1 MRFCFDRLC
10 FATKRPAQNSGS
22 NAPPANCTTS
32 NHNSSSSEAPPAD
45 VASASKPS
53 DPPVSE
59 FFYAEYQKLQ
69 PAIINRDWD
78 RDRERER
85 ERERDRD
92 TRTEAKPPD
101 IEPQR
106 QPQPQPAGPQT
117 QQTHQQI
124 ESQKERDRERDRGE
138 IAIERA
144 PPAEREQQQQK
155 QRYRRH
161 SSAED
166 RNLNTRRPDPNS
178 NSTEV
183 VRKAASMQQEP
194 NANYQFPNDLGLV
207 SIVNNNATASGQN
220 LGGNPNNNNNNNNL
234 VGGIVTLPTAG
245 GVIGLEHTASGLR
258 LIPAPPT
265 HSEVLTHTL
274 IYGTPPSGAQ
284 QLHQDPRSLLHQQ
297 ELQLQQRYQ
306 QLQQLQ
312 AQTQGL
318 YTSQGSPVL
327 YHQPPSQPVAIPG
340 ASCPS
345 PSPTQL
351 QPPTSLSL
359 QQQMQGLRIS
369 GCPPGGG
376 GGSATPSPVGMV
388 DPGSMIVG
396 NYVAAS
402 PQEERFIQIIQ
413 AKELKI
419 QEMQRALQ
427 FKDNEIAE
435 LKSHLDKF
443 QSVFPFSRSSAAG
456 CAGTGGASGGAG
468 GGGASGPSTATG
480 ATRKSGQNF
489 QRQRALGISA
499 EPQSESSLLLEHVS
513 FPKYDKDERSREL
526 IKAAILD
533 NDFMKNLDL
542 TQIREIVDCMYPVKY
557 PAKNLIIKEGDVG
570 SIVYVMEDGRVEVS
584 REGKYLSTLSGAKV
598 LGELAILYN
607 CQRTATITAI
617 TECNLWAI
625 ERQCFQTIMMRTG
638 LIRQAEYSDFLKS
651 VPIFKDLAEDTL
663 IKISDVL
670 EETHYQRGD
679 YIVRQGARGDTFFII
694 SKGKVRV
701 TIKQQDTQ
709 EEKFIRMLG
718 KGDFFGEKALQG
730 DDLRTAN
737 IICESADGVSC
748 LVIDR
753 ETFNQLISNL
763 DEIKH
768 RYDDEGAMERRK
780 INEEFRDINLTD
792 LRVIATLGVGGFGR
806 VELVQTNGDSS
817 RSFALKQMKK
827 SQIVETRQQQHIMSE
842 KEIMG
847 EANCQFIVKLFK
859 TFKDK
864 KYLYMLMES
873 CLGGELWTI
882 LRDKGNFDDGTTRF
896 YTACVVEA
904 FDYLHSRNIIYR
916 DLKPE
921 NLLLNE
927 RGYVKLV
934 DFGFAKKLQTGRK
947 TWTFCGTP
955 EYVAPEVI
963 LNRGHDIS
971 ADYWSLGVL
980 MFELLTGTPPFTGS
994 DPMRTYNI
1002 ILKGID
1008 AIEFPRNITR
1018 NASNLIKK
1026 LCRDNPAERLGYQR
1040 GGISE
1045 IQKHKW
1051 FDGFYWWGLQ
1061 NCTLE
1066 PPIKP
1071 AVKSVVDT
1079 TNFDDYPPDPEGPP
1093 PDDVTGWDK
1102 DF

>member
-1 MRFCFDRLC
+1 MKIKHYPGKAVDASLSLEGSSAMGALYEENWLRAANQANQAIQASQPTRPTSSKLIRQSSSAGSSFLIEGISALSKYQMTLENIRQLEQQSRDKRIVSTIKELNGYRPSALQHHQQQQMHNGWVAEDQDEIEEIRPPVEGKEKSANLQESPAVNHYVLDPTERPRFPRPRQQFSVKPPSLRRSQTMSQPPS
-10 FATKRPAQNSGS
+10 FATLRSPQKISSKTQQNLS
-22 NAPPANCTTS
+22 
-32 NHNSSSSEAPPAD
+32 NSSSSAYSTFSSAAEDSQDQVVICQQPQRLMAPPPREPPPEPPKR
-45 VASASKPS
+45 VSKPLS
-53 DPPVSE
+53 RS
-59 FFYAEYQKLQ
+59 
-69 PAIINRDWD
+69 
-78 RDRERER
+78 
-85 ERERDRD
+85 
-92 TRTEAKPPD
+92 
-101 IEPQR
+101 
-106 QPQPQPAGPQT
+106 QT
-117 QQTHQQI
+117 
-124 ESQKERDRERDRGE
+124 SV
-138 IAIERA
+138 
-144 PPAEREQQQQK
+144 
-155 QRYRRH
+155 QRYATIRMPNQSMSSSRSIGRSRDSNASLRRH
-161 SSAED
+161 S
-166 RNLNTRRPDPNS
+166 
-178 NSTEV
+178 
-183 VRKAASMQQEP
+183 
-194 NANYQFPNDLGLV
+194 
-207 SIVNNNATASGQN
+207 
-220 LGGNPNNNNNNNNL
+220 
-234 VGGIVTLPTAG
+234 
-245 GVIGLEHTASGLR
+245 LE
-258 LIPAPPT
+258 
-265 HSEVLTHTL
+265 
-274 IYGTPPSGAQ
+274 
-284 QLHQDPRSLLHQQ
+284 
-297 ELQLQQRYQ
+297 
-306 QLQQLQ
+306 Q
-312 AQTQGL
+312 A
-318 YTSQGSPVL
+318 
-327 YHQPPSQPVAIPG
+327 I
-340 ASCPS
+340 
-345 PSPTQL
+345 
-351 QPPTSLSL
+351 
-359 QQQMQGLRIS
+359 
-369 GCPPGGG
+369 
-376 GGSATPSPVGMV
+376 
-388 DPGSMIVG
+388 
-396 NYVAAS
+396 
-402 PQEERFIQIIQ
+402 
-413 AKELKI
+413 KELKLEEEKEVRQKSPHI
-419 QEMQRALQ
+419 SPAASSNGSS
-427 FKDNEIAE
+427 KDLNGEGFCIPRPRLIVPVHTYARRRRTGN
-435 LKSHLDKF
+435 LKE
-443 QSVFPFSRSSAAG
+443 QS
-456 CAGTGGASGGAG
+456 SGG
-468 GGGASGPSTATG
+468 
-480 ATRKSGQNF
+480 QEED
-489 QRQRALGISA
+489 A
-499 EPQSESSLLLEHVS
+499 E
-513 FPKYDKDERSREL
+513 K
-526 IKAAILD
+526 
-533 NDFMKNLDL
+533 
-542 TQIREIVDCMYPVKY
+542 
-557 PAKNLIIKEGDVG
+557 
-570 SIVYVMEDGRVEVS
+570 DGRVEVS

-651 VPIFKDLAEDTL
+651 VPIFKDLADDTL

-882 LRDKGNFDDGTTRF
+882 LRDKGNFDDSTTRF

-1079 TNFDDYPPDPEGPP
+1079 TNFDDYPADPEGPP

>member
-1 MRFCFDRLC
+1 MKIKHYPGKAVDASLSLEGSS
-10 FATKRPAQNSGS
+10 AMGALYEANWLQAAAQSPSPQPPSLRISPGKLSRQSSSAGS
-22 NAPPANCTTS
+22 SFLLDGISALSKYQMTLENIRNLEQQSRNNNIMSTIKELNGYRKPSTLQLDQHQDWVTEDPEPIEDHYQEKIPETAPPKEEYSAKDKPAV
-32 NHNSSSSEAPPAD
+32 NHYVLDPTERPRPIPRPRQQLSVKPPSLRRSQTMSQPPSYATLRSPLRLHNKKPTVSNSSSAYSTFS
-45 VASASKPS
+45 SA
-53 DPPVSE
+53 
-59 FFYAEYQKLQ
+59 AEDAQDQ
-69 PAIINRDWD
+69 VVICQQ
-78 RDRERER
+78 
-85 ERERDRD
+85 
-92 TRTEAKPPD
+92 
-101 IEPQR
+101 PQR
-106 QPQPQPAGPQT
+106 VMVPPPREPPPEPPRRPGKPLSRSQT
-117 QQTHQQI
+117 TV
-124 ESQKERDRERDRGE
+124 
-138 IAIERA
+138 
-144 PPAEREQQQQK
+144 
-155 QRYRRH
+155 QRYATIRMPNQSLYRSYTQKDSTGRRH
-161 SSAED
+161 S
-166 RNLNTRRPDPNS
+166 
-178 NSTEV
+178 
-183 VRKAASMQQEP
+183 
-194 NANYQFPNDLGLV
+194 
-207 SIVNNNATASGQN
+207 
-220 LGGNPNNNNNNNNL
+220 
-234 VGGIVTLPTAG
+234 
-245 GVIGLEHTASGLR
+245 LEQAVKGLR
-258 LIPAPPT
+258 LQEEEPREQGTDTSSTKQRQISPAASSNGSSKDLNGEGFCIPRPRLIVP
-265 HSEVLTHTL
+265 VHTYARRRRTGNL
-274 IYGTPPSGAQ
+274 KDQSSGAQ
-284 QLHQDPRSLLHQQ
+284 
-297 ELQLQQRYQ
+297 
-306 QLQQLQ
+306 
-312 AQTQGL
+312 
-318 YTSQGSPVL
+318 
-327 YHQPPSQPVAIPG
+327 
-340 ASCPS
+340 
-345 PSPTQL
+345 
-351 QPPTSLSL
+351 
-359 QQQMQGLRIS
+359 
-369 GCPPGGG
+369 
-376 GGSATPSPVGMV
+376 
-388 DPGSMIVG
+388 
-396 NYVAAS
+396 
-402 PQEERFIQIIQ
+402 EE
-413 AKELKI
+413 E
-419 QEMQRALQ
+419 E
-427 FKDNEIAE
+427 EAE
-435 LKSHLDKF
+435 K
-443 QSVFPFSRSSAAG
+443 
-456 CAGTGGASGGAG
+456 
-468 GGGASGPSTATG
+468 
-480 ATRKSGQNF
+480 
-489 QRQRALGISA
+489 
-499 EPQSESSLLLEHVS
+499 
-513 FPKYDKDERSREL
+513 
-526 IKAAILD
+526 
-533 NDFMKNLDL
+533 
-542 TQIREIVDCMYPVKY
+542 
-557 PAKNLIIKEGDVG
+557 
-570 SIVYVMEDGRVEVS
+570 DGRVEVS

-638 LIRQAEYSDFLKS
+638 LIRQAEYTDFLKS
-651 VPIFKDLAEDTL
+651 VPIFKDLADDTL

-737 IICESADGVSC
+737 IICESPEGVSC

-882 LRDKGNFDDGTTRF
+882 LRDKGNFDDSTTRF

-1071 AVKSVVDT
+1071 TVKSVVDT

>member
-1 MRFCFDRLC
+1 MKIKHYPGKAVDASLSLEGSSAMGALYEANWLRAANQPVP
-10 FATKRPAQNSGS
+10 ATTGSKLSRQSSSAGSSFLIEGISALSKYQMTLENIRQLELQSRDKRIASTIKQLSGYRPS
-22 NAPPANCTTS
+22 ALQHHQQQQMHNVWVAVDQDQEHEEQEEASDGKEKLASIQEPTAVNHYVLDPTERPRVPRPRQQFSVKPPSLRRSQTMSQPPSYATLRSPPKIKENLS
-32 NHNSSSSEAPPAD
+32 NSSSAYSTFSSAAEDSQDQVVICQQPQRLMAPPPREPPPEPPKR
-45 VASASKPS
+45 VSKPLS
-53 DPPVSE
+53 RS
-59 FFYAEYQKLQ
+59 
-69 PAIINRDWD
+69 
-78 RDRERER
+78 
-85 ERERDRD
+85 
-92 TRTEAKPPD
+92 
-101 IEPQR
+101 
-106 QPQPQPAGPQT
+106 QT
-117 QQTHQQI
+117 
-124 ESQKERDRERDRGE
+124 SV
-138 IAIERA
+138 
-144 PPAEREQQQQK
+144 
-155 QRYRRH
+155 QRYATVRM
-161 SSAED
+161 
-166 RNLNTRRPDPNS
+166 PN
-178 NSTEV
+178 
-183 VRKAASMQQEP
+183 
-194 NANYQFPNDLGLV
+194 
-207 SIVNNNATASGQN
+207 
-220 LGGNPNNNNNNNNL
+220 
-234 VGGIVTLPTAG
+234 
-245 GVIGLEHTASGLR
+245 
-258 LIPAPPT
+258 
-265 HSEVLTHTL
+265 
-274 IYGTPPSGAQ
+274 
-284 QLHQDPRSLLHQQ
+284 
-297 ELQLQQRYQ
+297 
-306 QLQQLQ
+306 
-312 AQTQGL
+312 QT
-318 YTSQGSPVL
+318 TS
-327 YHQPPSQPVAIPG
+327 
-340 ASCPS
+340 
-345 PSPTQL
+345 
-351 QPPTSLSL
+351 
-359 QQQMQGLRIS
+359 
-369 GCPPGGG
+369 
-376 GGSATPSPVGMV
+376 
-388 DPGSMIVG
+388 
-396 NYVAAS
+396 
-402 PQEERFIQIIQ
+402 
-413 AKELKI
+413 
-419 QEMQRALQ
+419 
-427 FKDNEIAE
+427 
-435 LKSHLDKF
+435 
-443 QSVFPFSRSSAAG
+443 FSRSVARSKDSTASQRRLSLEQAIEGLKLEGEKAVRQKSPQISPAASSNG
-456 CAGTGGASGGAG
+456 SSKDLNGDGFCIPRPRLIVPVHTYARRRRTGNLKEQSSGGQEEEAEKG
-468 GGGASGPSTATG
+468 KGWKDFDVLKKI
-480 ATRKSGQNF
+480 KSVRIDRHSIFYFNRIGQN
-489 QRQRALGISA
+489 
-499 EPQSESSLLLEHVS
+499 
-513 FPKYDKDERSREL
+513 YDY
-526 IKAAILD
+526 I
-533 NDFMKNLDL
+533 
-542 TQIREIVDCMYPVKY
+542 YPINVNIFS
-557 PAKNLIIKEGDVG
+557 P
-570 SIVYVMEDGRVEVS
+570 DGRVEVS

-882 LRDKGNFDDGTTRF
+882 LRDKGNFDDSTTRF

>member
-1 MRFCFDRLC
+1 MRICFDRLC
-10 FATKRPAQNSGS
+10 FATKRPATSDTDHIPNIHGVITTTPSPSPPICTKPLIGVAGKNSPQQQSSINNKKTAKSHS
-22 NAPPANCTTS
+22 NKTANFDTNGNSNSNNAKHFHGTSINALDPPSPQPPDQSDNKNKKPANGSPSIRKQSNPNASPKATKSTEEARSTDIVGAKSSTVLTS
-32 NHNSSSSEAPPAD
+32 
-45 VASASKPS
+45 VA
-53 DPPVSE
+53 
-59 FFYAEYQKLQ
+59 
-69 PAIINRDWD
+69 NC
-78 RDRERER
+78 
-85 ERERDRD
+85 
-92 TRTEAKPPD
+92 
-101 IEPQR
+101 
-106 QPQPQPAGPQT
+106 
-117 QQTHQQI
+117 
-124 ESQKERDRERDRGE
+124 
-138 IAIERA
+138 
-144 PPAEREQQQQK
+144 
-155 QRYRRH
+155 
-161 SSAED
+161 
-166 RNLNTRRPDPNS
+166 NPNS
-178 NSTEV
+178 NSAAVTAGDHKNSPSSSNDNEVREKSPTGEQKTEGT
-183 VRKAASMQQEP
+183 MQQEP
-194 NANYQFPNDLGLV
+194 NANFQFQPDLGLV
-207 SIVNNNATASGQN
+207 NNNAGDPVVQSTD
-220 LGGNPNNNNNNNNL
+220 
-234 VGGIVTLPTAG
+234 
-245 GVIGLEHTASGLR
+245 
-258 LIPAPPT
+258 
-265 HSEVLTHTL
+265 VLTHAL
-274 IYGTPPSGAQ
+274 IYGTVPTPVQ
-284 QLHQDPRSLLHQQ
+284 QINTDPNLQTLNYLRQQ

-312 AQTQGL
+312 AQAQGL
-318 YTSQGSPVL
+318 FITPGPPAL
-327 YHQPPSQPVAIPG
+327 HHQPAY
-340 ASCPS
+340 S
-345 PSPTQL
+345 PLGDFSTPKRTI
-351 QPPTSLSL
+351 TD
-359 QQQMQGLRIS
+359 QMQGLLIQS
-369 GCPPGGG
+369 NNCEPTPVAGPNSAPPVIM
-376 GGSATPSPVGMV
+376 SSPFVPST
-388 DPGSMIVG
+388 
-396 NYVAAS
+396 
-402 PQEERFIQIIQ
+402 PQEQRFVQIIQ
-413 AKELKI
+413 AKEMKI
-419 QEMQRALQ
+419 QEMQMALQ
-427 FKDNEIAE
+427 YKDTEIAE

-443 QSVFPFSRSSAAG
+443 QSVFPFSRSV
-456 CAGTGGASGGAG
+456 SGGATTPG
-468 GGGASGPSTATG
+468 GLGA
-480 ATRKSGQNF
+480 RKSGQAV
-489 QRQRALGISA
+489 QRQRAQGISA
-499 EPQSESSLLLEHVS
+499 EPQSESLLHVT
-513 FPKYDKDERSREL
+513 FQKHDKDERSREL
-526 IKAAILD
+526 IKSAILD
-533 NDFMKNLDL
+533 NDFMKNLDI

-557 PAKNLIIKEGDVG
+557 AAKSLIIKEGDVG
-570 SIVYVMEDGRVEVS
+570 SIVYVMEEGRVEVS

-617 TECNLWAI
+617 TECKLWAI

-638 LIRQAEYSDFLKS
+638 LIRQAEYTDFLKS
-651 VPIFKDLAEDTL
+651 VPIFKNLPEDTL

-670 EETHYQRGD
+670 EETYYQMGD

-694 SKGKVRV
+694 SKGQVRV
-701 TIKQQDTQ
+701 TIKQEDAQ
-709 EEKFIRMLG
+709 EEKFIRTLS

-737 IICESADGVSC
+737 IICNSPDGVTC

-763 DEIKH
+763 DEIRH
-768 RYDDEGAMERRK
+768 RYDDEGTLERKK
-780 INEEFRDINLTD
+780 INEQFRDVSLSD
-792 LRVIATLGVGGFGR
+792 LRVLATLGVGGFGR
-806 VELVQTNGDSS
+806 VELVQLISDPS

-847 EANCQFIVKLFK
+847 EANCQFIVKLYK

-882 LRDKGNFDDGTTRF
+882 LRDKGNFDDSTTRF

-921 NLLLNE
+921 NLLLDE

-1051 FDGFYWWGLQ
+1051 FDGFYWEGLQ
-1061 NCTLE
+1061 NRSLE
-1066 PPIKP
+1066 PPILP
-1071 AVKSVVDT
+1071 TVKSPTDT
-1079 TNFDDYPPDPEGPP
+1079 TNFDDYPPDPDGPP
-1093 PDDVTGWDK
+1093 PDDATGWDK